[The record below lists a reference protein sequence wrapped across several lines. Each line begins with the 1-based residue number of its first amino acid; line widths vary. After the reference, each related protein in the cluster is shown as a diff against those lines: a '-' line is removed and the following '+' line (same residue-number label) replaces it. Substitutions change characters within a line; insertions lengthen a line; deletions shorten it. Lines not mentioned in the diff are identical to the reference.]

1 VGAGTKISFWHD
13 LYYDDMTRK
22 VAFPTLFGI
31 ASVKDTSVANNLE
44 FLRGSNQWNVSS
56 AKEGHDW
63 EVDVFT
69 SFNQVLHS
77 VIVRR
82 GDEEKLWWVP
92 SKKGLFKVKSFFHSL
107 ACSKGTRFPWKCVWL
122 TKAPSGGLF
131 LVVGDSWKDP
141 NLGQS

>member
-107 ACSKGTRFPWKCVWL
+107 ACSKGTRFPWKCQWQTQRRQRL
-122 TKAPSGGLF
+122 LE
-131 LVVGDSWKDP
+131 
-141 NLGQS
+141 